1 MAKAIL
7 LDFTVKNQRHLYIGY
22 GKSIVISPWK
32 GYDPRDDDW
41 CCTRCN
47 TQNHGKHLC
56 FGCNRPHFLNAE
68 QLEQLQKCKQ
78 SGLQVRE
85 KVAIGEYTEDNL
97 HSHTKYLGSEGF
109 LTQVIRHDGKTY
121 LLVASDPKD
130 KKMTFKKY
138 IDEYWIN
145 SQDFEYSKRSLDE
158 ITDQIILEKF
168 NYNTN
173 LIESNLQHL
182 NIKQGEK
189 ILVSPWKGHDPRDDD
204 WCCTLVCLFST
215 F

>member
-97 HSHTKYLGSEGF
+97 HSHTKYL
-109 LTQVIRHDGKTY
+109 
-121 LLVASDPKD
+121 
-130 KKMTFKKY
+130 
-138 IDEYWIN
+138 
-145 SQDFEYSKRSLDE
+145 DFEYSKRSLDE

-204 WCCTLVCLFST
+204 WCCTLCNSHNYARHLCVRCNKPHVLNAEQLEQLQKCNASGSQMWEKVAMENI
-215 F
+215 